1 MAQPRARAARR
12 QAPPYPT
19 RGAGA
24 GDGPCSRGARPV
36 RAPGG
41 QETYGTVARQTES
54 LPMDTPAQGRSGRRD
69 QVPVVAAVAVGGAIG
84 ATARY
89 AATLWWPAQTGGFP
103 WAIFWVNV
111 SGCAVMGV
119 FMVIITDA
127 WAAHRLVRPF
137 FGTGVL
143 GGFTTFSTYA
153 VDIQQ
158 LAVTGHPR
166 TALTYLAA
174 TAAGALVAVW
184 LAASA
189 TRRLLGRSRR

>member
-1 MAQPRARAARR
+1 
-12 QAPPYPT
+12 
-19 RGAGA
+19 
-24 GDGPCSRGARPV
+24 
-36 RAPGG
+36 
-41 QETYGTVARQTES
+41 
-54 LPMDTPAQGRSGRRD
+54 MDTPAQGRSGRRD